1 MPASYRVKYKTTKH
15 LILKAREGKQKE
27 QLILQPK
34 MANSSGLLVIILCA
48 LFVSTTVSSSASGY
62 DWMDLKQGCKGSI
75 AECMGVGSGEEFEMD
90 SESNRRILATS
101 NYISYAALQK
111 NNVPCSKRGASYYN
125 CKQGAEANPY
135 NRGCSAITRCRS

>member
-1 MPASYRVKYKTTKH
+1 
-15 LILKAREGKQKE
+15 
-27 QLILQPK
+27 
-34 MANSSGLLVIILCA
+34 MANSSGLLLIILCA
-48 LFVSTTVSSSASGY
+48 LFVSTMVSSSASGY

-75 AECMGVGSGEEFEMD
+75 AECMGVGEEFEMD

>member
-1 MPASYRVKYKTTKH
+1 
-15 LILKAREGKQKE
+15 
-27 QLILQPK
+27 
-34 MANSSGLLVIILCA
+34 MANSSGFLLIILCA
-48 LFVSTTVSSSASGY
+48 LLVSTTVSSTASGY

-75 AECMGVGSGEEFEMD
+75 AECMGVGEEFEMD

-125 CKQGAEANPY
+125 CKQGEEFEVVSESNKRRSPYSCRNYISSAEE
-135 NRGCSAITRCRS
+135 